1 MMEVRYSFD
10 SKLAS
15 GSQVVQDT
23 AVCVFDQQL
32 VQNFTQP
39 NPTEE
44 RDDFKEKCFESQKT
58 CARVSTMLQEME
70 RKTPHARVQVLQKY
84 LLKGLF
90 NDKIWQY
97 SNFHENAA
105 YAYGFDHPKTIHNAF
120 M

>member
-1 MMEVRYSFD
+1 
-10 SKLAS
+10 
-15 GSQVVQDT
+15 
-23 AVCVFDQQL
+23 
-32 VQNFTQP
+32 
-39 NPTEE
+39 
-44 RDDFKEKCFESQKT
+44 
-58 CARVSTMLQEME
+58 MLQEMAS
-70 RKTPHARVQVLQKY
+70 KSPHARVQVLQKY